1 MKMFGRMM
9 SCCVALLLTFSSV
22 SAVRRALNSITD
34 LRSVGFGQSVPEY
47 SLCLLHW
54 FATTIDFDNNNIIL
68 LTFDPNRGDYGSHH
82 YRNDEQLLDP
92 LPRGYRYYTVGNI
105 YQDASLELPDYV
117 VESDIEESNRAR
129 IIIRV
134 RGRNAVRTI
143 DQVYITQH
151 YETYEARGTEYD
163 PQHTYRVTTCLLR
176 VLRKFSL
183 HLDNI
188 NSLALRNRVHDSQL
202 SEIRN
207 MWGDLACVGL
217 LLFIVIPE
225 KYSSHKRNNRR
236 QPAPRNNT
244 QSYVVVNIPENR
256 ENGDSVVLDT
266 YNSDPLHYTSLSRRD
281 RCNEKNRVQCLFCCC
296 FLTIIFSVFLII
308 YSGALS
314 HDFNLF
320 RDGANKSNHSYVKSI
335 FPTDMN

>member
-22 SAVRRALNSITD
+22 SAVRKLNSIAD

-47 SLCLLHW
+47 SLRLLHW
-54 FATTIDFDNNNIIL
+54 FATTVHFDNNNIIL
-68 LTFDPNRGDYGSHH
+68 LTFDPNRGDYGSHR
-82 YRNDEQLLDP
+82 YRNDEELLDP

-117 VESDIEESNRAR
+117 IEESNRAR

-134 RGRNAVRTI
+134 RQQNAVQTI

-151 YETYEARGTEYD
+151 YETYEDRGTDYD

-244 QSYVVVNIPENR
+244 QSHVVVNIPESR
-256 ENGDSVVLDT
+256 EHKAFVSPER
-266 YNSDPLHYTSLSRRD
+266 YNSTLHSTSQD
-281 RCNEKNRVQCLFCCC
+281 NNTCVCC
-296 FLTIIFSVFLII
+296 FCVVGWLIMTMMI
-308 YSGALS
+308 LELVTWWCL
-314 HDFNLF
+314 D
-320 RDGANKSNHSYVKSI
+320 VKQRR
-335 FPTDMN
+335 